1 MNKRFKNYR
10 DYGKRKKNTETEKK
24 IKNKN
29 TMKTIRIVTV
39 NKASIQNKILF
50 SEPVFD
56 NFYRQEHPLHQ
67 FPEK

>member
-1 MNKRFKNYR
+1 MEKV
-10 DYGKRKKNTETEKK
+10 KNTEIENK
-24 IKNKN
+24 IKNEN
-29 TMKTIRIVTV
+29 TIKTIRIVTI

-56 NFYRQEHPLHQ
+56 NFYRQEHPLHR